1 MTHFKPILRVSAAAL
16 FASAPAA
23 FADVTAADV
32 WAQFKS
38 YMQTGGQTMSV
49 GSEQMAGDTL
59 TITDLQ
65 IAMDSPEAGVN
76 ATISILTFKENGDG
90 TVTVTLPPEY
100 PLALTMK
107 PEGES
112 EGTMNMV
119 IKQTNLTAIASGT
132 PENLNYAYAGEKI
145 AVVLESLDLADD
157 EPPVDMTMEMAF
169 NGVSGTYSIGSGEMR
184 AFTAAT
190 NAASLTIDAHIEAP
204 DEDTTVEVHLNASN
218 LASSSSGSLPATAN
232 YADMAAMIASGFAV
246 TGALNYGASQFSFEI
261 NEAGDETSIQGTG
274 ATGGIDFKMS
284 GDGISYATRGTGLD
298 MSVSGGDIPFPS
310 IDVQLAEGGFGLTM
324 PLSKSDSPKPVGL
337 LVKLVG
343 LAVNDDIW
351 GMIDPGGALP
361 HDPATL
367 IVSVSGTANWLVD
380 IMAPDAEEQM
390 AMGMPG
396 MLHSLAID
404 ELQVSIAGADLT
416 GTGAFTFDNEDMMTW
431 GGMPAP
437 DGSVDLALS
446 GGNGLIDK
454 LVTMGLLPQDQAM
467 GARMMMG
474 MFARPGDGPDNLVS
488 KIEVKKEGSIFANGQ
503 QIK

>member
-1 MTHFKPILRVSAAAL
+1 MTHFKPILRTSALAL
-16 FASAPAA
+16 IASAPAA

-32 WAQFKS
+32 WSQFKS

-49 GSEQMAGDTL
+49 GSEQMSGDTL

-65 IAMDSPEAGVN
+65 FAMDSPEAGVN
-76 ATISILTFKENGDG
+76 GTISVLTFKENGDG

-107 PEGES
+107 PDGEA

-119 IKQTNLTAIASGT
+119 IQQTNLTAIASGT
-132 PENLNYAYAGEKI
+132 PDNLNYAYAGEKI
-145 AVVLESLDLADD
+145 AVVLDSLDLAEG
-157 EPPVDMTMEMAF
+157 EPPVDMTMEIAF
-169 NGVSGTYSIGSGEMR
+169 NGISGNYSIGSGDLR

-190 NAASLTIDAHIEAP
+190 NAASLTFDMNVEAP
-204 DEDTTVEVHLNASN
+204 DEDTTVVVHMNASN
-218 LASSSSGSLPATAN
+218 LASSSSGSVPAAAN
-232 YADMAAMIASGFAV
+232 YADMAAMIASGFTV
-246 TGALNYGASQFSFEI
+246 NGALNYGASEFNVEV
-261 NEAGDETSIQGTG
+261 NEAGEETSIEGTG

-284 GDGISYATRGTGLD
+284 GDGISYTTRGTGLD
-298 MSVSGGDIPFPS
+298 LSVSGGAIPFPS

-324 PLSKSDSPKPVGL
+324 PLAKSDEPKPVGL

-343 LAVNDDIW
+343 LAVNDEIW
-351 GMIDPGGALP
+351 GMVDPGGALP

-367 IVSVSGTANWLVD
+367 IVNLSGSANWLID
-380 IMAPDAEEQM
+380 IMAPDAEAQM
-390 AMGMPG
+390 AQGMPG
-396 MLHSLAID
+396 QIHSLAID
-404 ELQVSIAGADLT
+404 ELQLSIAGAELS
-416 GTGAFTFDNEDMMTW
+416 GTGAFTFDNADMMTW

-437 DGSVDLALS
+437 DGSVDLKLA

-454 LVTMGLLPQDQAM
+454 LVTMGLLPQEQAM